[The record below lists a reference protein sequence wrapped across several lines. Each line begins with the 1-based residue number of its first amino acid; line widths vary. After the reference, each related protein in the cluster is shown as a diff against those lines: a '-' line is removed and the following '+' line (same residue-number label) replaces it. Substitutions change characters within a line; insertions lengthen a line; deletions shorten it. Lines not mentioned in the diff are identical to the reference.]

1 MTVAVHVLAVGV
13 AVRGSAGVPRRG
25 RLHGGG
31 LHQMNAMVLARAIGD
46 APSGAIADRPRCVG
60 GALSGGIRAVIGY
73 GDATSTVMTVPVNR
87 DGLRSG
93 WNSAP
98 IIGFCG

>member
-60 GALSGGIRAVIGY
+60 APVSRVIGY

-87 DGLRSG
+87 DGFRSG
-93 WNSAP
+93 WNGTPSF
-98 IIGFCG
+98 GFCG